1 MKRINFHRN
10 RFVSTVGT
18 PVKFKKWA
26 IFRPFLEATKLVF
39 ITAITVFLLLEYF
52 PPALSSPRID
62 VPGKKQSLFSLSQSS
77 YESGVQEVLDLAGM
91 IRMLTD
97 GRLSESKIL
106 RYAGLIWHASEKYAV
121 NPLEIIALIMAES
134 SFKESGVNAKTG
146 DYGLGQ
152 INWKHWGQPF
162 GLTQADLLDPAI
174 NIYLTCHVYKFFEKD
189 FGKYHRGYGIKSQ
202 AYLVNVRSILTTL
215 KAYAEL
221 AQNKISLKR
230 LGFPPRPGQEDRGS
244 LG

>member
-1 MKRINFHRN
+1 MIPVSGKISLKKGGEYMKRIDRK
-10 RFVSTVGT
+10 RTPFVLRVAVSE
-18 PVKFKKWA
+18 KFKKWA
-26 IFRPFLEATKLVF
+26 IFRPFLEVTKLVF

-62 VPGKKQSLFSLSQSS
+62 APGKKESLFSLPQSS

-97 GRLSESKIL
+97 GRLSESKVL
-106 RYAGLIWHASEKYAV
+106 RYAGLIWHASEKYAL

-134 SFKESGVNAKTG
+134 TFTESGVNAKTG

-162 GLTQADLLDPAI
+162 GLTQADLLDPAV
-174 NIYLTCHVYKFFEKD
+174 NVYLTCHVYKFFKKD
-189 FGKYHRGYGIKSQ
+189 FGKYHGGNGIKSQ
-202 AYLVNVRSILTTL
+202 AYLVNVRSILSTL

-221 AQNKISLKR
+221 TQDKIS
-230 LGFPPRPGQEDRGS
+230 
-244 LG
+244 